1 MNQEIEYAEMLEIP
15 VSTVNVVH
23 KKRRKK
29 SATEEGTES
38 LKNTTPVLELP
49 PIESGIDHT
58 DVALQ
63 TESAQTVTAVENTEF
78 GNEAAEPSSA
88 TDTQPPDQADNQPQN
103 EGDITFDPI
112 PERIDTVRLYAA
124 EDAENFKK
132 NGLQPQ
138 DYHLH
143 ENSQNEHTMYAMN
156 AKNAP
161 SNPVKIAL
169 GIEFGAVCALCAA
182 IFVTNAAFPNSAVN
196 SFFRGMLGTNT
207 ETAANH
213 RVYSDFELSPIVS
226 TLSKATLTLSENGV
240 LTLTDATHVY
250 PAADGTVAEI
260 SKSTDGLYTVTVQ
273 YSDSFSGVFQGLD
286 QLYYSMGDSV
296 KPRVPLGYSDGEG
309 EVQIT
314 MYSDG
319 TPLNC
324 FRITD
329 ENCLAW
335 LPENE

>member
-29 SATEEGTES
+29 AENEL
-38 LKNTTPVLELP
+38 LKNTEPTPTPLE
-49 PIESGIDHT
+49 IETATIEP
-58 DVALQ
+58 VLQ
-63 TESAQTVTAVENTEF
+63 TESVQTATAVENTEF
-78 GNEAAEPSSA
+78 GGEAAEQLSA
-88 TDTQPPDQADNQPQN
+88 TDAQNPDQADDQPQN
-103 EGDITFDPI
+103 EGDIVFDPI
-112 PERIDTVRLYAA
+112 PEHIDTVRLYAA
-124 EDAENFKK
+124 EDVENFKK

-143 ENSQNEHTMYAMN
+143 ANSQNGHTMYAMN
-156 AKNAP
+156 AKNTP
-161 SNPVKIAL
+161 SKPVKIAL

-182 IFVTNAAFPNSAVN
+182 IFITNAAFPNSAVN
-196 SFFRGMLGTNT
+196 SFFRGMLGTDT

-226 TLSKATLTLSENGV
+226 TLSKATLTLSENGI

-260 SKSTDGLYTVTVQ
+260 AKSADGLYTVTVQ

-335 LPENE
+335 LSENE